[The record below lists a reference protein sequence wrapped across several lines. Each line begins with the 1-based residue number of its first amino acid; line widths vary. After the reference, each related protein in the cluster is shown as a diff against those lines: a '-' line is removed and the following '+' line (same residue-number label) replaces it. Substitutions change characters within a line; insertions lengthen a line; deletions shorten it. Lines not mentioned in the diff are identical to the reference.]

1 MASRGAAFLECLA
14 LIRCLVAVPHFAF
27 LHNLHLHAQY
37 IDRAAR
43 LATML
48 ADAVAAISFYTDTQ
62 ASLYAREGAPGRHYL
77 LVEGRS
83 LWLQRFFSIPH
94 CPHLSGVIAIVT
106 DRPGSADRAKLM
118 LAGVDICLPGS
129 TLPRE
134 MVAALSVLARMEHR
148 LATAGKGGAADIK

>member
-27 LHNLHLHAQY
+27 LHNRHLHAQY
-37 IDRAAR
+37 IVRAAR

-48 ADAVAAISFYTDTQ
+48 ADSVAAISFYTDAQ
-62 ASLYAREGAPGRHYL
+62 ASLYAHEGAPGRHYL
-77 LVEGRS
+77 LGEGGS
-83 LWLQRFFSIPH
+83 LWLQRFSSIPH
-94 CPHLSGVIAIVT
+94 CPHLSGVIAIVS